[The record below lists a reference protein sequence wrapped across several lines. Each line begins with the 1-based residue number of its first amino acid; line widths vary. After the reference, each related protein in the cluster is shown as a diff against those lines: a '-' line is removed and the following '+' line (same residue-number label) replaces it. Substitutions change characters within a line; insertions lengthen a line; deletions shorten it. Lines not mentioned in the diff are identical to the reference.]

1 MDPGQCETFYAPLRV
16 KSLLFTT
23 LLVFKAKAWG
33 FWGFVFLVQDQ
44 WAGEPDVEL
53 TLHASGEPLHCDHPP
68 NLWVAHLRVRVLTV
82 TPPLLPIS
90 CGSLSS
96 LVVDLYIPKLGHQ

>member
-1 MDPGQCETFYAPLRV
+1 M
-16 KSLLFTT
+16 KSLLFTA

-53 TLHASGEPLHCDHPP
+53 RILAPVGESLQHSGGMGFHYITSLS
-68 NLWVAHLRVRVLTV
+68 LL
-82 TPPLLPIS
+82 PPLIVVP
-90 CGSLSS
+90 SLG
-96 LVVDLYIPKLGHQ
+96 L